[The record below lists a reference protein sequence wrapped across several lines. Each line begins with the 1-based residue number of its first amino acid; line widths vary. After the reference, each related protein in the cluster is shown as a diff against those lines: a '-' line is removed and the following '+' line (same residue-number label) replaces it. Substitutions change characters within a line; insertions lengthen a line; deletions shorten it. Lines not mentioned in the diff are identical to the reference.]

1 MKILSTVI
9 IYLVIFISF
18 CFAKNSYFSSP
29 QEEISFR
36 NRFNTIYEKVGVQYE
51 KFISRTNPKLTP
63 PEVKNI
69 TQSIIFYTM
78 LFNREEKIEIDPRL
92 IVSIIDCESKFKP
105 NSVSQK
111 GAQGLGQIMPNTAKH
126 FNTPD
131 LLFHPVINIY
141 GTVKIFRNY
150 LNRYQYL
157 SYPYQ
162 LQYAL
167 AAYNAG
173 PTAVEKYGGI
183 PPFRETQDYVLKV
196 IRLYQKLAP
205 DRLHY

>member
-1 MKILSTVI
+1 MKVLGTVI
-9 IYLVIFISF
+9 IYLVIFTSF

-29 QEEISFR
+29 HEELSFR
-36 NRFNTIYEKVGVQYE
+36 SKFNIIYEKVKVPYE
-51 KFISRTNPKLTP
+51 EFISNTNPKLTP
-63 PEVKNI
+63 QEVKNI
-69 TQSIIFYTM
+69 AQSIIFYTM
-78 LFNREEKIEIDPRL
+78 LFNRGEKTEIDPRL
-92 IVSIIDCESKFKP
+92 IVSIIYCESKFKP

-111 GAQGLGQIMPNTAKH
+111 GARGLGQIMPNTAKH

-131 LLFHPVINIY
+131 FLFHPVINIY

-173 PTAVEKYGGI
+173 PTVVEKYGGI
-183 PPFRETQDYVLKV
+183 PPFRETHDYVLKV
-196 IRLYQKLAP
+196 IRVYQKLAP